1 MVSDKNSNHTVGYIS
16 IFLCCLTSAVSF
28 VFISHLNKTHDQMV
42 SIAVTFGYAA
52 ILFNLFNIK
61 NIMSLYSSVAKNFKL
76 IFRMNVMT
84 LLNWVSSFM
93 ALNYLDPATAF
104 CIVLCVISITLF
116 IILTPLS
123 KIKENK
129 HLVFSILLI
138 MTSMALIIKQHID
151 TSLLTNSKMIM
162 TGVTWCIIGGIS
174 GALIGTSSEG
184 MGKAGFSVT
193 QILATRFYLLIIVS
207 SVAFFFI
214 PHTVPVVIDWKYY
227 LLSSFIIVIFPL
239 VMYQTAIKS
248 LGSLIVSLLEPF
260 TPVFT
265 YILQVLVGDYQ
276 FNLLTALLLVASS
289 TAIIWFVK
297 VEQDISREKRLHGGE
312 KAKEVIYEIN

>member
-1 MVSDKNSNHTVGYIS
+1 MSDKNSNHTVGYIS

-42 SIAVTFGYAA
+42 SIAVTFAYAT
-52 ILFNLFNIK
+52 IMFNLFNIK
-61 NIMSLYSSVAKNFKL
+61 NIISLYSSVAKNFKL
-76 IFRMNVMT
+76 ILRMNVMT
-84 LLNWVSSFM
+84 TLNWVSSFM
-93 ALNYLDPATAF
+93 SLNYLDPATAF
-104 CIVLCVISITLF
+104 CIILCIVSITLF

-151 TSLLTNSKMIM
+151 TSLLTNTKMIM
-162 TGVTWCIIGGIS
+162 MGVAWCVVGGIS

-184 MGKAGFSVT
+184 MGKANFSVT

-207 SVAFFFI
+207 SVAFFII
-214 PHTVPVVIDWKYY
+214 PHTAPIVIDWKYY

-289 TAIIWFVK
+289 TAIIWFVR
-297 VEQDISREKRLHGGE
+297 VEQNISRQKRLAGE
-312 KAKEVIYEIN
+312 MNGIGKAAYEV

>member
-1 MVSDKNSNHTVGYIS
+1 MSDKKLSSHTMGYIS

-28 VFISHLNKTHDQMV
+28 VFISHLNKSHDQML
-42 SIAVTFGYAA
+42 SIAVTFSYAT

-61 NIMSLYSSVAKNFKL
+61 NIITLYSSVFKNFKL

-93 ALNYLDPATAF
+93 SLNYLDPATSF
-104 CIVLCVISITLF
+104 CIILSVISITLF
-116 IILTPLS
+116 IILTPLN

-129 HLVFSILLI
+129 HLLFSLLLI
-138 MTSMALIIKQHID
+138 MGSMVLIVKQHIET
-151 TSLLTNSKMIM
+151 TSFADRKMIII
-162 TGVTWCIIGGIS
+162 GVAWCVLGGIS

-193 QILATRFYLLIIVS
+193 KILATRFYLLIIVS
-207 SVAFFFI
+207 LIAFYLI
-214 PHTVPVVIDWKYY
+214 PHTTPVVIDWKYY
-227 LLSSFIIVIFPL
+227 LLSSLIIVIFPL

-260 TPVFT
+260 TPVIT
-265 YILQVLVGDYQ
+265 YLLQILVGDYK
-276 FNLLTALLLVASS
+276 FNFLTVFLLTISS
-289 TAIIWFVK
+289 GAIIWFVK
-297 VEQDISREKRLHGGE
+297 MEQGTS
-312 KAKEVIYEIN
+312 KAKMRLDLKNKADKAIYDV